1 MLKAENRITN
11 REQLEQILKNE
22 RKAYLGREQIRLE
35 DKYRKSLKYEIYRY
49 IAQLRKYEYLCY
61 RRDHCKSNIFS
72 KFWSLR
78 VKICDRKKNQLGAIL
93 GIEITP
99 NFMGNSVR
107 ICHQNVIING
117 IVGDNCVLHGHN
129 VIGNKKTGAKQEVP
143 KIGRNVDVGVG
154 AILIGDIEIA
164 DGCMIGAG
172 SVVTK
177 SFLTPGTVIAGV
189 PAREISP
196 KKD

>member
-1 MLKAENRITN
+1 MSKVDNRITN
-11 REQLEQILKNE
+11 QDQLEQILKNE
-22 RKAYLGREQIRLE
+22 RKVYLGREQIRLE

-61 RRDHCKSNIFS
+61 RRDHSKSNIFS
-72 KFWSLR
+72 KLWSLR
-78 VKICDRKKNQLGAIL
+78 VKMCDRKKNQLGAIL

-99 NFMGNSVR
+99 YFMGNGVR

-117 IVGDNCVLHGHN
+117 TVGDNCVLHGHN
-129 VIGNKKTGAKQEVP
+129 VIGNKKTGEKQEVP
-143 KIGRNVDVGVG
+143 KIGRNVDIGVG
-154 AILIGDIEIA
+154 AIIIGDIEIA
-164 DGCMIGAG
+164 DDCIIGAG

-189 PAREISP
+189 PAREMNS

>member
-1 MLKAENRITN
+1 MSKMDNRITN

-22 RKAYLGREQIRLE
+22 RKVYLGREKIRIE

-49 IAQLRKYEYLCY
+49 IALLRKYEYLCY
-61 RRDHCKSNIFS
+61 QRDISKSNMIS

-99 NFMGNSVR
+99 KFMGKGVR

-129 VIGNKKTGAKQEVP
+129 VIGNKKSGAKQEVP
-143 KIGRNVDVGVG
+143 KIGRNVDIGVG

-164 DGCMIGAG
+164 DDCIVGAG

-189 PAREISP
+189 PAREMNS
-196 KKD
+196 KKE